1 MEEGKG
7 GGWEEKRQPEG
18 ERGGKE
24 ESGKPPPSVEVPGK
38 SMNHHPFQR
47 DSQPYSVRLGT
58 NNHQETQERARI
70 QCHRE
75 NPRKPASA
83 GHTDTKPSWQCLG
96 LFPYCPS
103 GLHVRSLVELTGTQ
117 TR

>member
-24 ESGKPPPSVEVPGK
+24 ESGKPPPSVEAPGK

-47 DSQPYSVRLGT
+47 DSQPYSIRPGT
-58 NNHQETQERARI
+58 NNHQETQ
-70 QCHRE
+70 
-75 NPRKPASA
+75 
-83 GHTDTKPSWQCLG
+83 
-96 LFPYCPS
+96 
-103 GLHVRSLVELTGTQ
+103 
-117 TR
+117 